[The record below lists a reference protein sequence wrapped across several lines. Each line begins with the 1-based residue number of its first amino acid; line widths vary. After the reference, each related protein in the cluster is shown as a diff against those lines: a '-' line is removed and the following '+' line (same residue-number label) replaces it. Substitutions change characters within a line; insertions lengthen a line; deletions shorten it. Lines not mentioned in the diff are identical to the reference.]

1 MPEELTNPFPMGTQN
16 HALLERL
23 RSGPVKNYEIVR
35 DLRILKYT
43 GRLSDVRKGLRRQG
57 LDLVE
62 RKIHD
67 FVHEYRIVNPKNEKE
82 EREDGR

>member
-35 DLRILKYT
+35 DLQDAEIHRSL
-43 GRLSDVRKGLRRQG
+43 VRREEGLRRQG
-57 LDLVE
+57 ARPGGAQD
-62 RKIHD
+62 
-67 FVHEYRIVNPKNEKE
+67 P
-82 EREDGR
+82 